1 MLHSSLFTPTFPLPP
16 PAPAPASPEPPK
28 PLRCL
33 QFTRTDHVTPS
44 SDAHHACSLLG
55 CFSSLVSQPGNGD
68 SLFSVKPLVTH
79 RCLFHYSCFSSWSVT
94 FPINSP
100 QGRRPCVNHLH
111 VGVGAGS
118 LEACP
123 GLPTADP
130 WAACNRS
137 FLPFGGGKVTLWT
150 QFGGI
155 SQVCP
160 PL

>member
-1 MLHSSLFTPTFPLPP
+1 MYPASITPPQPQKKVEATHHSCASLLIVHTHLPSLP
-16 PAPAPASPEPPK
+16 PAPASPEPPK

-33 QFTRTDHVTPS
+33 QFTHTDHVTPS

-55 CFSSLVSQPGNGD
+55 CFSSPVSQPGNGD

-111 VGVGAGS
+111 VGVGGRV
-118 LEACP
+118 P
-123 GLPTADP
+123 GGLPWTA
-130 WAACNRS
+130 NS
-137 FLPFGGGKVTLWT
+137 
-150 QFGGI
+150 
-155 SQVCP
+155 
-160 PL
+160 